1 MDPYMDP
8 TNSIGI
14 EIKCQVG
21 VFVGGVKLDEQ
32 VEIRIPLEDKIVVSR
47 GICERES
54 HEEQI
59 TVLGFVLELDIEI
72 QTFIKTTFGEKQR
85 VQE

>member
-1 MDPYMDP
+1 MYRKK
-8 TNSIGI
+8 SGR
-14 EIKCQVG
+14 CQVG

-54 HEEQI
+54 YEEQI

-72 QTFIKTTFGEKQR
+72 KLSSKSIW
-85 VQE
+85 